1 MERHNNYHIYKI
13 SKVANTSG
21 GPKYDPDLLNNDG
34 WNSGDTIYITGL
46 KLSYG
51 KAGR

>member
-1 MERHNNYHIYKI
+1 MNILD
-13 SKVANTSG
+13 T
-21 GPKYDPDLLNNDG
+21 DG
-34 WNSGDTIYITGL
+34 WNTGDTIYITGL